1 VRFLAEM
8 TRASLSRC
16 PERRRQ
22 LGLLRS
28 SWAFSLL
35 TWGLLGCEAPRNAGT
50 AVAAST
56 NAEAAVSTNAEA
68 AAPTHAAAAAPR
80 AAASVRDVT
89 PSPPPPDAC
98 RVMSISGPAHLGSGR
113 PLTHGE
119 RLAGNE
125 AIELDAGSALHF
137 KHTSSGRE
145 WTIRGP
151 ARLVPCV
158 EGEEEII
165 LALGSL
171 RAELGAGVRPG
182 AEVLVGTPFG
192 SVRYAHAQAELVVS
206 ERALELT
213 ASAGEVWLEGAESA
227 PELRVSGSIRKKQA
241 ERLQPATAVE
251 SCARAAADS
260 EKRAE
265 SLVSAG
271 ESGLGQRAA
280 LHVRARKLARAR
292 CASATATVLQL
303 APPSEL
309 AAKLRELDGYRRTW
323 RRVPASKT

>member
-1 VRFLAEM
+1 MSV
-8 TRASLSRC
+8 TGRAR
-16 PERRRQ
+16 
-22 LGLLRS
+22 
-28 SWAFSLL
+28 
-35 TWGLLGCEAPRNAGT
+35 
-50 AVAAST
+50 
-56 NAEAAVSTNAEA
+56 
-68 AAPTHAAAAAPR
+68 
-80 AAASVRDVT
+80 
-89 PSPPPPDAC
+89 
-98 RVMSISGPAHLGSGR
+98 LGSGD
-113 PLTHGE
+113 PLNRGE

-125 AIELDAGSALHF
+125 AIELDAGSQLHF

-145 WTIRGP
+145 WTVRGP

-182 AEVLVGTPFG
+182 AEVMVGTPFG
-192 SVRYAHAQAELVVS
+192 SVRYAHAQAEVAVS
-206 ERALELT
+206 DAALALT
-213 ASAGEVWLEGAESA
+213 ASAGEVWLEGAEPA
-227 PELRVSGSIRKKQA
+227 PELRVSGSLRRGRS
-241 ERLQPATAVE
+241 ERLKPVTAVE
-251 SCARAAADS
+251 RCARAAAES
-260 EKRAE
+260 ETHAE
-265 SLVSAG
+265 RLLAAG

-309 AAKLRELDGYRRTW
+309 AAKLRELDVHRRTW